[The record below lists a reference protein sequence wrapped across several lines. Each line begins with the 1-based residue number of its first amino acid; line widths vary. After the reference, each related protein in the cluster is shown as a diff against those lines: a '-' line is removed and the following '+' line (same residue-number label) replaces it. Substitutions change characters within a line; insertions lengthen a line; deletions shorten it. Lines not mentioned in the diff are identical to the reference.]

1 LIFSFYS
8 LFCYRGG
15 VSLRVYL
22 VTLELL
28 LPEEYVSLKTR
39 LVSLGA
45 RQILGNQWALRSTYT
60 AAEIRAILRGFLD
73 SNDRIV
79 VTEVG
84 VEWASRK
91 ALANLGD
98 V

>member
-1 LIFSFYS
+1 M
-8 LFCYRGG
+8 
-15 VSLRVYL
+15 SLRIYL
-22 VTLELL
+22 VTMDLL
-28 LPEEYVSLKTR
+28 LAEDYASLKTR

-60 AAEIRAILRGFLD
+60 AAEIKEILRGFLD
-73 SNDRIV
+73 PRDRIV

-84 VEWASRK
+84 AEWASRR
-91 ALANLGD
+91 ALANLGE

>member
-1 LIFSFYS
+1 M
-8 LFCYRGG
+8 
-15 VSLRVYL
+15 SLRVYL
-22 VTLELL
+22 VTIDFL
-28 LPEEYVSLKTR
+28 LPEDYVSLKTR

-60 AAEIRAILRGFLD
+60 ASEIKEILRGFLD
-73 SNDRIV
+73 ADDRIV
-79 VTEVG
+79 VTEIG
-84 VEWASRK
+84 AEWASRK